1 MGLLDWFR
9 RIKKGRVE
17 TIEKIGKSESSGL
30 NSKSESSQ
38 ESMLVPPVEHPLLT
52 IQDKIS
58 KLEEIYRRLDEKV
71 DQLATR
77 EDAEEIKDMLSES
90 LERGG
95 DLAAVVSRIEERVE
109 FLQEQKRELTRK
121 IDVSTVELTQNLER
135 LSRVEKELELLKI
148 DQDIL
153 NSLKEQEMSTIEL
166 SKKLG
171 YTRQHLWGRL
181 KRLQEAGIVESFKEG
196 RQTKYRVL
204 KEDF

>member
-9 RIKKGRVE
+9 RIRKGRVE
-17 TIEKIGKSESSGL
+17 TVEEPKGRESYGPNVKSESL
-30 NSKSESSQ
+30 Q
-38 ESMLVPPVEHPLLT
+38 DSMLVPPMEHPLLT

-71 DQLATR
+71 ERLATK
-77 EDAEEIKDMLSES
+77 EDADEIKDMLSES

-121 IDVSTVELTQNLER
+121 IDMSTTELTQNLDR
-135 LSRVEKELELLKI
+135 LGRVERELELLKI
-148 DQDIL
+148 DRDIL
-153 NSLKEQEMSTIEL
+153 ESLREREMSTIEL
-166 SKKLG
+166 SQKLG

-181 KRLQEAGIVESFKEG
+181 KRLQKNGMVECFKEG
-196 RQTKYRVL
+196 RQTKYRL
-204 KEDF
+204 INEGF